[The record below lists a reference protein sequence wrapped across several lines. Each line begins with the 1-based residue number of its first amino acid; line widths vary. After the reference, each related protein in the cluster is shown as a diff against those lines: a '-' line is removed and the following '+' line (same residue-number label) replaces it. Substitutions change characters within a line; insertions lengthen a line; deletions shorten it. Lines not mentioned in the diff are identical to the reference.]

1 MTDFRGKYGKH
12 ALITGASSGIGAEFA
27 EQLAAAGLDLVLVAR
42 RKDRLE
48 ALASRLRAVHGIS
61 AEVIALDL
69 ATEGAVAELVR
80 RTGQLD
86 VGLVVASAGVLTT
99 GPFLGNDF
107 AAEAEL
113 LRVNLMVP
121 AEMAHVFGQH
131 FVTRGH
137 GALILLSSVVGFGPV
152 PYSANYGAV
161 KGYIASLGQALHYEL
176 KGSGV
181 DVLVLA
187 PGLTQTEGADN
198 APGIDFGRMPGKAMP
213 PGPVVSAALR
223 GLGRKSLVIPG
234 AGNKAQDFL
243 GKYLTPRR
251 AQTAMSGII
260 VSRALRDAPGP
271 GETMKTA

>member
-1 MTDFRGKYGKH
+1 MTDLRGKYGRY

-48 ALASRLRAVHGIS
+48 ALAGRLRAVHGIG

-69 ATEGAVAELVR
+69 AAEGAVAELVR
-80 RTGQLD
+80 RTEHLD
-86 VGLVVASAGVLTT
+86 VALVVASAGILTT

-121 AEMAHVFGQH
+121 AEMAHVFGRH
-131 FVTRGH
+131 FAARGR

-181 DVLVLA
+181 DVLTLA

-198 APGIDFGRMPGKAMP
+198 APGIDFGKMPGKAMP
-213 PGPVVSAALR
+213 AGPVVRAALR
-223 GLGRKSLVIPG
+223 GLGRKPLVIPG
-234 AGNKAQDFL
+234 GGNKAQDFL

-260 VSRALRDAPGP
+260 VSRALRDVPGP
-271 GETMKTA
+271 EEAEKTA

>member
-1 MTDFRGKYGKH
+1 MTDLRERYGKY

-48 ALASRLRAVHGIS
+48 ALAGRLRATHGVS

-69 ATEGAVAELVR
+69 AAEGAVAELIR
-80 RTGQLD
+80 RTERLD

-99 GPFLGNDF
+99 GPFLSNDF

-113 LRVNLMVP
+113 LRVNLVVP
-121 AEMAHVFGQH
+121 AEMAHAFGRH
-131 FVTRGH
+131 FVARGH

-176 KGSGV
+176 RGSGV
-181 DVLVLA
+181 DVLTLA

-198 APGIDFGRMPGKAMP
+198 APGIDFGRMPGKAVP
-213 PGPVVSAALR
+213 PGPVVRAALR
-223 GLGRKSLVIPG
+223 GLGRTPLVIPG
-234 AGNKAQDFL
+234 ANNKIQDFL
-243 GKYLTPRR
+243 GKYLMPRR
-251 AQTAMSGII
+251 AQTAMSGVI
-260 VSRALRDAPGP
+260 VRHALRDAPLA
-271 GETMKTA
+271 GEVKRTA